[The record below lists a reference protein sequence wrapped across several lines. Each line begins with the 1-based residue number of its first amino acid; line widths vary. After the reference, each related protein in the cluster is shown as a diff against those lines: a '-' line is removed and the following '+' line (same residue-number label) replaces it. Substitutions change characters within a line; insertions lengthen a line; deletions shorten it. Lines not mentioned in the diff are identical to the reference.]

1 MMAESCSPLPTGGY
15 ECEFVD
21 SVPESLSCP
30 ICLLPFRDPHLL
42 DCCGAKYCGVCI
54 TRVKTAGQPCPLC
67 KEQFNTMLDK
77 GFGRQVLELKVYCSK
92 RSDGCEWKGELRH
105 VERHV
110 REECGWTEAQCSYQ
124 CGVLAPR
131 HQLAEH
137 ERNVCPQRP
146 MDIKVECS
154 LTKLE
159 AEWKTEKER
168 HEREI
173 RELKECHR
181 REMAAVKDEMAA
193 VKDEMAAVKDEIA
206 SVRDEMAR
214 KDKSNDIG
222 MTILTDIYGTQ
233 IREMKQSIVKLT
245 EEMRGEYIYHSK
257 KSFYIGHHDY

>member
-1 MMAESCSPLPTGGY
+1 M
-15 ECEFVD
+15 
-21 SVPESLSCP
+21 
-30 ICLLPFRDPHLL
+30 
-42 DCCGAKYCGVCI
+42 
-54 TRVKTAGQPCPLC
+54 
-67 KEQFNTMLDK
+67 
-77 GFGRQVLELKVYCSK
+77 
-92 RSDGCEWKGELRH
+92 
-105 VERHV
+105 
-110 REECGWTEAQCSYQ
+110 REECGWTEVQCSYQ
-124 CGVLAPR
+124 CGVLVPR

-193 VKDEMAAVKDEIA
+193 VRDEIA

-233 IREMKQSIVKLT
+233 IREMKQSVVKLT
-245 EEMRGEYIYHSK
+245 EEMRGEYIYHSE
-257 KSFYIGHHDY
+257 KSFYIMTIWTLLCTQLKTGKPVSDVTSHWLASFSFSFMIRCE